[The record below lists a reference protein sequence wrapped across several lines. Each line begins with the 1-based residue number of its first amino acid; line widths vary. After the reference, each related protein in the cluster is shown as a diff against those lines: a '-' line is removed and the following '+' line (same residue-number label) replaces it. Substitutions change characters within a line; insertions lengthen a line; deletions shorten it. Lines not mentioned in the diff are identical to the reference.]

1 MQVEIYQNQRQ
12 DCKLFKTRLLKFLW
26 PFVFEVN
33 IEIIRHLY
41 KRCTSWRTKT
51 DLRLRYFWT
60 KLFSSFNVRGKLV
73 AARVASLQH
82 QDDCPEKSSTRG
94 EGITY
99 YPCFREGVTRYHSE
113 MVFSL
118 HRPKNGVTL

>member
-41 KRCTSWRTKT
+41 KRCTSCSIYQRQDCKLDKT
-51 DLRLRYFWT
+51 RLLKSLRPFVFEVNILVSRH
-60 KLFSSFNVRGKLV
+60 LF
-73 AARVASLQH
+73 
-82 QDDCPEKSSTRG
+82 
-94 EGITY
+94 I
-99 YPCFREGVTRYHSE
+99 
-113 MVFSL
+113 
-118 HRPKNGVTL
+118 